1 MVFTISYKNVVL
13 YQEIVSKCQVFFFH
27 YDSLYAGRCN
37 DIQEHFKHLGG
48 CFSHCSLGASII
60 FLKSLSWGILKV
72 HVCGDH
78 GFNYSSVLTGM
89 LLVLC
94 GFWTRSSMF

>member
-13 YQEIVSKCQVFFFH
+13 YQEIVSKCQVFFQ

-37 DIQEHFKHLGG
+37 DIQEKLHFQHVGR

-60 FLKSLSWGILKV
+60 FLRSLS
-72 HVCGDH
+72 
-78 GFNYSSVLTGM
+78 
-89 LLVLC
+89 
-94 GFWTRSSMF
+94 